1 MASVK
6 EPRAEARPSFDT
18 EQVKAAIEQAQA
30 SLKSGDVD
38 GAASALRKVATRLD
52 APAAALAEAAKLMAD
67 AGSPAD
73 AVSRYLEAGRGFL
86 ETGDPVRA
94 RQSFA
99 AAYEIDGKNMDA
111 LFELGRVDVA
121 EGKKHEA
128 LDKFVEV
135 LRKANLKHL
144 PALYE
149 AGSLYELDGQH
160 NQAILA
166 FNRVV
171 ERDKTNFAAYEHLGG
186 LYKIR
191 NQMNDAVA
199 NYVRGAEAA
208 IGVAHYEDAK
218 RLAQAALDIDASN
231 GAARRA
237 LGAADASV
245 NAASTQPP
253 AAAQA
258 KPAPTAPAVDAA
270 APPPADRPAH
280 ATIAEVSSVAPPLAE
295 AAAAAASPS
304 LMNVNLPPDLALLEQ
319 QSHAMAQLAQV
330 QSAVAQTYRQRM
342 ALDEEIKK
350 AQAALEALQQQQQSV
365 DDDLSGKRDDLAK
378 VVAEREAEE
387 ASLASLGDAIA
398 KSKAE
403 LDSLASLPALI
414 ADARQKCASTSDL
427 AAKVG
432 ADLDAVAG
440 SSNDV
445 KTKASSAD
453 AALADL
459 RSKLA
464 SVRQGADSIEA
475 QIAALEEGAR
485 NAHGVASDA
494 AAGAAQA
501 RSSLDG
507 LRERQASLD
516 KAHLD
521 LSDIANAVNA
531 KRAEAEAALSR
542 LKALQA
548 QRKSQFDD
556 IVFELTP
563 LVGEV
568 EAPKPQ
574 TAPAKSAP
582 AQAAP
587 APAPVAA
594 APVAGR
600 PAAPPPPAPRQTSA
614 APPAA
619 VDALIAAGKFSEAVQ
634 RAQTDANAKP
644 KPADYLVDVGL
655 QVRKAGRSQDA
666 VVLFSSAR
674 DRDQHNSR
682 ARYELGRTLAE
693 MGKAD
698 QALAA
703 LQTLE
708 ADPEYAVLGNVA
720 IGKCLRGRGD
730 LEAAEA
736 RFSKALEIE
745 GHPDGQYHDALYQLA
760 DLHESKGDPESL
772 GLALWSWEELQ
783 TGDPNYGDVAT
794 RVAKLKARLAENGTR
809 TELAHNGAVKQ

>member
-6 EPRAEARPSFDT
+6 EPRPEARPPFDP
-18 EQVKAAIEQAQA
+18 EQVRAAIQNAQA

-38 GAASALRKVATRLD
+38 GAAAALRKVATRLD
-52 APAAALAEAAKLMAD
+52 APAASLAEAAKLMAD

-191 NQMNDAVA
+191 NQTNDAVA

-237 LGAADASV
+237 LGAAEASV
-245 NAASTQPP
+245 NTAP
-253 AAAQA
+253 AQKPEAAQT
-258 KPAPTAPAVDAA
+258 KPAPAAPAVETTA
-270 APPPADRPAH
+270 APPPVERPAH
-280 ATIAEVSSVAPPLAE
+280 ATIADVTSVAPPSAE
-295 AAAAAASPS
+295 AVASTVSPS
-304 LMNVNLPPDLALLEQ
+304 LMNLPPDLALLEQ

-365 DDDLSGKRDDLAK
+365 DDDLSGKRDELAK

-414 ADARQKCASTSDL
+414 ADARQRCASTSDL

-459 RSKLA
+459 RTKLA
-464 SVRQGADSIEA
+464 SARQASDSMEA
-475 QIAALEEGAR
+475 QIAALEAGAR
-485 NAHGVASDA
+485 DAHGVVSDA

-521 LSDIANAVNA
+521 LSDVATVVNA
-531 KRAEAEAALSR
+531 KRAEAEAALAR
-542 LKALQA
+542 LTALQA

-556 IVFELTP
+556 IVFKLTP
-563 LVGEV
+563 LVGE
-568 EAPKPQ
+568 APK
-574 TAPAKSAP
+574 TAPAAVKSAP
-582 AQAAP
+582 AQAPSTPKP
-587 APAPVAA
+587 APAAA
-594 APVAGR
+594 APAAGPTAVAPSAAAR
-600 PAAPPPPAPRQTSA
+600 PTSA
-614 APPAA
+614 APPAS

-666 VVLFSSAR
+666 ITLFSSAR
-674 DRDQHNSR
+674 DRDQHNAR
-682 ARYELGRTLAE
+682 ARYELGRTLAD

-703 LQTLE
+703 LQTVE

-720 IGKCLRGRGD
+720 IGKCLRGKGD

-745 GHPDGQYHDALYQLA
+745 GHPDGQYHEALYQLA